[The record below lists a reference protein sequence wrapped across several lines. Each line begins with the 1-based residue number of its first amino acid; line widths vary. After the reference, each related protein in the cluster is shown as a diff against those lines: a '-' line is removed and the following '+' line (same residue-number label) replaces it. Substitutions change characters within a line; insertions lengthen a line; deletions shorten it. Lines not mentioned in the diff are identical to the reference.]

1 MLKRMKEIVERMT
14 ELASESEW
22 ALLREMV
29 LVDLLEGGSHINASD
44 AEGFGVLHNV
54 VRTHGDDAAEMV
66 RMLLAV
72 GAAPD
77 MADAEG
83 VTPLHWCVIES
94 ARRGEPQ
101 LKVLHLLLRAGAD
114 VNRPDKDGW
123 TPLYSCVNYQFPE
136 MIPHL
141 LQAGARRDL
150 REATWGR
157 TPLEYAEEL
166 GDETAAAL
174 LRE

>member
-1 MLKRMKEIVERMT
+1 MLKRMREIVERMT
-14 ELASESEW
+14 ELASEGEW
-22 ALLREMV
+22 KLLREMV
-29 LVDLLEGGSHINASD
+29 LADILEGGLHINVRD
-44 AEGFGVLHNV
+44 AEGFGVLHTV

-66 RMLLAV
+66 RMLLAAGV
-72 GAAPD
+72 DPD

-101 LKVLHLLLRAGAD
+101 LAVLHWLLRAGAD
-114 VNRPDKDGW
+114 VNRADKDGW

-150 REATWGR
+150 RETTWGR

-166 GDETAAAL
+166 GAETAAAL